1 MDVDGKCRWNDW
13 TENHDMLS
21 QQKKS
26 LGRTWSWKKQQF
38 DGRSCSTGTGKT
50 CRTCRR
56 VRPSPDLME
65 IEVFS
70 DFWLSSTKSKLI
82 NNQFFWNNF
91 STKKKSFVN
100 LFKSQSTGIFVNL
113 SRSTGQWTCFRLG
126 LHEGASTT
134 GWRPGHDWIS
144 NTCWNNGNKCIYTCI
159 YYSLHITNIYID
171 CYTYTIIKVQWKY
184 NIIQEIIVYG
194 ICIHILSFM
203 YTLL

>member
-26 LGRTWSWKKQQF
+26 LGRTWSWKQQQF

-70 DFWLSSTKSKLI
+70 DFWLSSTKSKPI
-82 NNQFFWNNF
+82 NNQSFWNNF
-91 STKKKSFVN
+91 PTKNSEFLRQSVQESVN
-100 LFKSQSTGIFVNL
+100 WNIAQPHHHT
-113 SRSTGQWTCFRLG
+113 RSTSRWTCFRVG
-126 LHEGASTT
+126 LREGASTT
-134 GWRPGHDWIS
+134 GWWPGHDWIS
-144 NTCWNNGNKCIYTCI
+144 NTAI
-159 YYSLHITNIYID
+159 SVYI
-171 CYTYTIIKVQWKY
+171 
-184 NIIQEIIVYG
+184 
-194 ICIHILSFM
+194 
-203 YTLL
+203 